1 MPKQYR
7 PITVPSNILRLI
19 TTRLAA
25 KMASIVEENGL
36 LGQHQFG
43 FRAKRSTLDAVMVLS
58 TLMKKGKAKR

>member
-25 KMASIVEENGL
+25 KMTSIVEENGL

>member
-19 TTRLAA
+19 TTRLAS